1 MKKDAGRWWSIGRKA
16 AGVALVIIGILA
28 LLTPFTPGSWLI
40 FVGAQMLGFELLFL
54 KKLRARLRDRKRKRE
69 P

>member
-1 MKKDAGRWWSIGRKA
+1 MKPPNATTGSLLRRC
-16 AGVALVIIGILA
+16 AGVALIIIGILA
-28 LLTPFTPGSWLI
+28 LLTPLTPGSWLI

-54 KKLRARLRDRKRKRE
+54 KKLRAWLRDRKRKRE